1 MSTLTALY
9 NFLESL
15 WIFNAHQFVPITPLG
30 HGHFGNRTFLVALIC
45 FLFLHRSYWPYA
57 DWIEYW
63 HLIQE
68 NVLLRH
74 NWESYQANHAAWRL
88 ISKPQINR
96 FAVQKELINGW
107 QETET
112 TMYSCRY
119 MNNHNYGTTCT
130 LNPKKKTWG
139 AGGRGKSG
147 NGRGQQKQLNSKTP
161 CDLKN
166 PWTHESTLL
175 AVCEKNIFCS
185 FCSSASRKPHLR
197 PSS

>member
-30 HGHFGNRTFLVALIC
+30 HGHFGNRTFSVALIC

-57 DWIEYW
+57 DWIETLTFDTRTCTSQHKW
-63 HLIQE
+63 G
-68 NVLLRH
+68 
-74 NWESYQANHAAWRL
+74 SCQANHAAWRL
-88 ISKPQINR
+88 ISTPQINSIT
-96 FAVQKELINGW
+96 AQKELINGW

-130 LNPKKKTWG
+130 LNPPKKHEGRVGEASQAMADDNKNNWTLKQHVTWRTVDTWIHTPIS
-139 AGGRGKSG
+139 AWGKHF
-147 NGRGQQKQLNSKTP
+147 P
-161 CDLKN
+161 
-166 PWTHESTLL
+166 LL
-175 AVCEKNIFCS
+175 FFLS
-185 FCSSASRKPHLR
+185 Q
-197 PSS
+197 